1 MRILIGRQAL
11 FVPLF
16 MLGAAASALPQ
27 PAVWSDPSPHQVTL
41 VDVDAGVQLEV
52 LDWGGSGRALVL
64 LAGLGDTAHVFDDF
78 ARALTPRHRV
88 VGVTR
93 RGFGRSSPSPDGY
106 GFVRLAQDIARLIST
121 LRLDKPIVVGHSFAG
136 EEMHLLGA
144 RHAEAI
150 SGLVYI
156 DAAFNRADEFDE
168 DDKVERTLPPPP
180 TPGPGD
186 LASFVMLRAFL
197 QRAQSA
203 VGPDAHLRSRYV
215 ASDSGAITGPW
226 MPALPIRQGYT
237 NELQATRKGYSPEP
251 IRVPALAV
259 YAVPRVANDLMRP
272 WYPADDPAVRE
283 RIQTLYPLA
292 REQFSRHTRWFEN
305 FAARGRVEE
314 LAGPHY
320 LMLTHPRELFAL
332 IDTFAASLP

>member
-1 MRILIGRQAL
+1 MSVLSGCRVLL
-11 FVPLF
+11 VPLLL
-16 MLGAAASALPQ
+16 LGAAAPAFSQ

-52 LDWGGSGRALVL
+52 LDWGGSGPVLVL

-78 ARALTPRHRV
+78 AQALTPRHRV

-93 RGFGRSSPSPDGY
+93 RGFGRSSPSPGDY
-106 GFVRLAQDIARLIST
+106 GFARLAQDIARVIST

-136 EEMHLLGA
+136 EEMHVLGA
-144 RHAEAI
+144 RHTEAI

-156 DAAFNRADEFDE
+156 DAAFNRADQFDE

-180 TPGPGD
+180 TPSAGD
-186 LASFVMLRAFL
+186 LASFATLRAFL
-197 QRAQSA
+197 QRAQGA

-226 MPALPIRQGYT
+226 TPALPVRQGYT
-237 NELQATRKGYSPEP
+237 NEMQAMRTGYSPEP

-259 YAVPRVANDLMRP
+259 YAVPKVANDLMRP

-292 REQFSRHTRWFEN
+292 REQFSRHTRWFES

-320 LMLTHPRELFAL
+320 LALTHPRELIAL
-332 IDTFAASLP
+332 IEAFASSLR